1 MVTSLTRTA
10 TAAAAT
16 ASERETRRRRRFGIM
31 MIMHGPLR
39 SGMQS
44 PRRGGKGEGSAV
56 DVDISCDVEAQ
67 VEGGPGGVVVTD
79 MTKMAAEEKKMTRE
93 ISFPEQER
101 ESDARSEWA
110 KKVRER
116 RSLLPLSPPFC

>member
-1 MVTSLTRTA
+1 M
-10 TAAAAT
+10 
-16 ASERETRRRRRFGIM
+16 
-31 MIMHGPLR
+31 
-39 SGMQS
+39 
-44 PRRGGKGEGSAV
+44 

-110 KKVRER
+110 KKSKEKKP
-116 RSLLPLSPPFC
+116 SLPPVI

>member
-1 MVTSLTRTA
+1 M
-10 TAAAAT
+10 
-16 ASERETRRRRRFGIM
+16 SE
-31 MIMHGPLR
+31 
-39 SGMQS
+39 
-44 PRRGGKGEGSAV
+44 
-56 DVDISCDVEAQ
+56 EAQ
-67 VEGGPGGVVVTD
+67 VEGGVVVTD
-79 MTKMAAEEKKMTRE
+79 MTNEDGAAGRSGRKKKMTRE